1 MFAVGWI
8 SYQNAEWGI
17 LPFGSFYGEVERP
30 QFDTCLFRRF
40 VAYYVDNS
48 KSKSQYLRF
57 LLYTAIRFFFTSV
70 AWEAWSNPCVYDMIF
85 TWHLG
90 LQHTA
95 SPHT

>member
-1 MFAVGWI
+1 MFSVHRIKMFAVGWI

-48 KSKSQYLRF
+48 KSKSQCLRF
-57 LLYTAIRFFFTSV
+57 LLYTAIRFFYV
-70 AWEAWSNPCVYDMIF
+70 CG
-85 TWHLG
+85 LG
-90 LQHTA
+90 SLVQFLGI
-95 SPHT
+95 